1 MPSKSKDIK
10 IPDNVKTGAT
20 QALTPSVKPSR
31 KAAKV
36 KTASVESAQADS
48 KSTKVL
54 GNKGT
59 STRRKASVRKSNKTT
74 SDSSG
79 QLEIVELTQEIQ
91 ATNPVNQR
99 TRTQGLL
106 DRYRKEIIPAM
117 RQEFGYKNQMQVP
130 QLMKVVLNMG
140 LGEALTNPKAMDAAN
155 VDIGS
160 ITGQKPVI
168 RRAKKSVANFKL
180 REGMPVGIAVTLR
193 SYRMYDFVER
203 LVHAVLPRVRDFRGV
218 SRTAFDGNGN
228 YSLGIKEHVV
238 FPEIDY
244 NKIDKIRGLQVNIVT
259 SAHTDEEAFKLLE
272 LIGLPFSREV

>member
-1 MPSKSKDIK
+1 
-10 IPDNVKTGAT
+10 
-20 QALTPSVKPSR
+20 
-31 KAAKV
+31 
-36 KTASVESAQADS
+36 
-48 KSTKVL
+48 
-54 GNKGT
+54 
-59 STRRKASVRKSNKTT
+59 
-74 SDSSG
+74 
-79 QLEIVELTQEIQ
+79 
-91 ATNPVNQR
+91 
-99 TRTQGLL
+99 
-106 DRYRKEIIPAM
+106 
-117 RQEFGYKNQMQVP
+117 
-130 QLMKVVLNMG
+130 MG

-228 YSLGIKEHVV
+228 YSLGIKEQVV

>member
-10 IPDNVKTGAT
+10 AQNNVEGGAAQT
-20 QALTPSVKPSR
+20 LTSPVKQPR

-36 KTASVESAQADS
+36 KDATVESAQLDS
-48 KSTKVL
+48 KATKAS
-54 GNKGT
+54 GSKGT
-59 STRRKASVRKSNKTT
+59 AGKKKAPVRKSSKT
-74 SDSSG
+74 SSNLPS
-79 QLEIVELTQEIQ
+79 QPEIAEVVQESQ
-91 ATNPVNQR
+91 TTNPASQQ

-130 QLMKVVLNMG
+130 QLRKVVLNMG
-140 LGEALTNPKAMDAAN
+140 MGEALTNPKAMDAAN
-155 VDIGS
+155 ADIEL

-168 RRAKKSVANFKL
+168 RRAKKSVAAFKV
-180 REGMPVGIAVTLR
+180 REGMPIGIAVTLR

-203 LVHAVLPRVRDFRGV
+203 LIHAVLPRVRDFRGV
-218 SRTAFDGNGN
+218 SRLAFDGNGN
-228 YSLGIKEHVV
+228 YSLGIKEQVV

-259 SAHTDEEAFKLLE
+259 TAETDEEAFKLLE